1 MPENKEQ
8 KATPI
13 TAETKKST
21 EPTKAEESKSP
32 TGQKA
37 KTTQE
42 VTKPTGEAKPAPAT
56 EAKKPLEAPKPAP
69 STQAPTPPVDQKKVT
84 KAPKSPGDAKAPAAA
99 EAKKPMEPAKA
110 EEVKSPAGQKAK
122 ATQETSKP
130 TVEPKTV
137 SGGESKKSPEPSKA
151 APATEA
157 KKPSEA
163 PKPAP
168 STQTVTS
175 PVDQKKVTEA
185 PKSPGDAKAPV
196 TAEAKKPTEPAKTE
210 EAKSPAGQKAKTTQE
225 VTKPTRESKAAPAA
239 EPKKPSEAPKPAPS
253 TQATTRLVDQQ
264 KPPEVP
270 KSPGDAKTP
279 AAAEAKKPAETPK
292 LPSDAKAPVIPAV
305 PDTAKQTLPKG
316 MRITQVIADRLD
328 KPDEK
333 ALKDL
338 PVPKEGEGIS
348 ARLHPD
354 YFFEFLDHP
363 FSINRE
369 VADYKDLFDSIKA
382 NGINEPVKAR
392 PREGGGLELLSGH
405 RRHDVAKQLGYPV
418 PVVIVQMDD
427 DSARIE
433 VVDGNLHRQDI
444 PTSELARAAKMKME
458 ALARKA
464 GRRSKMDQLT
474 GPSKRTDQIVAE
486 DMGMS
491 RNQVNRLVR
500 IDSLVPELK
509 QQVDEKKLPFN
520 TAVELSFLKPEEQ
533 GKVGDFIK
541 KEQMVPSLVQATQL
555 KEASRAAQAAEKE
568 AEKAASKASPST
580 PPSTEVKA
588 QDKAEKKAPAPAPAP
603 VDEKKIAAIVKPK
616 TEPEQKYTFTS
627 TELREYFPGDRL
639 PSVSEVKR
647 KVFDA
652 LDLHKRALERKQAK
666 EALKESMKKGPER

>member
-1 MPENKEQ
+1 
-8 KATPI
+8 
-13 TAETKKST
+13 
-21 EPTKAEESKSP
+21 
-32 TGQKA
+32 
-37 KTTQE
+37 
-42 VTKPTGEAKPAPAT
+42 
-56 EAKKPLEAPKPAP
+56 
-69 STQAPTPPVDQKKVT
+69 
-84 KAPKSPGDAKAPAAA
+84 
-99 EAKKPMEPAKA
+99 MEPAKA

-533 GKVGDFIK
+533 GKVVDFIK

-568 AEKAASKASPST
+568 AEKAASNLFPLEDVCERDSYAYLCWTAYTLLPD
-580 PPSTEVKA
+580 V
-588 QDKAEKKAPAPAPAP
+588 P
-603 VDEKKIAAIVKPK
+603 VDAFYLRASDASHGAKGAVVLLDYAASAADVERAAALSPEERAGHLRQLTRHWRDYARICSTVEMMAAIG
-616 TEPEQKYTFTS
+616 
-627 TELREYFPGDRL
+627 GD
-639 PSVSEVKR
+639 V
-647 KVFDA
+647 
-652 LDLHKRALERKQAK
+652 
-666 EALKESMKKGPER
+666 GWT